1 MKRKIFAIIIAALM
15 LITSTAFA
23 DNITEDK
30 ALEYTFNKEFAENYT
45 VDEMPKFN
53 DEKDI
58 TKELDLLIRLN
69 IISGYED
76 GTLKLDRTITRAE
89 ASRMLCYAVNPTE
102 TTRDIETQYT
112 KEGIEKIKNDYAKSG
127 IEFEYS
133 GFTDVSLESWYHP
146 YVYAAKNM
154 MNCIGG
160 YEDGTF
166 RPENTVS
173 EIEFLTML
181 ERALGYSNMI
191 EAEGGYPDGVTAISK
206 RLNLLDNPP
215 NAPATRERAVTMV
228 YNALQSNIVTVDGFT
243 QNENGT
249 LEINYLT
256 TNTLLEHRYVC
267 KAHGILKKSSVLPEK
282 TLVFIPDNDIYVE
295 YIGMTFSLKKGNEYT
310 FVKEY
315 SDINEGEYDVY
326 IDYSVE
332 GNEII
337 VAAF

>member
-1 MKRKIFAIIIAALM
+1 
-15 LITSTAFA
+15 
-23 DNITEDK
+23 
-30 ALEYTFNKEFAENYT
+30 
-45 VDEMPKFN
+45 
-53 DEKDI
+53 
-58 TKELDLLIRLN
+58 
-69 IISGYED
+69 
-76 GTLKLDRTITRAE
+76 
-89 ASRMLCYAVNPTE
+89 
-102 TTRDIETQYT
+102 
-112 KEGIEKIKNDYAKSG
+112 
-127 IEFEYS
+127 
-133 GFTDVSLESWYHP
+133 
-146 YVYAAKNM
+146 
-154 MNCIGG
+154 
-160 YEDGTF
+160 
-166 RPENTVS
+166 
-173 EIEFLTML
+173 
-181 ERALGYSNMI
+181 MI

-206 RLNLLDNPP
+206 RLNLLDNPT